1 MRTPG
6 WVSTGGSDVS
16 QVPIYFLLSLP
27 LVGAYAMFSLGVVAI
42 YQASR
47 VLNLAHGAMAMVPC
61 YVVFEASQRGV
72 PILMALPL
80 GIVSGAV
87 LGVGVERVF
96 IRPLRGQSAT
106 AQTVGTVAALGVL
119 VSLAAK
125 LFGTTPRVAIS
136 IFPEGKVDVGASV
149 LRYGHIGLFFVAI
162 ASSVAFF
169 ALFRY
174 TDLGLAMRAAAQNR
188 RAAALM
194 GVDAEL
200 TTATAWAIGGALA
213 GLGGILLAPVTTLH
227 PYSLTLIVLPAFVA
241 ALMGGLES
249 FTGALVGA
257 AIVGLAQ
264 GMVPAIGLIP
274 WVGDFATQVGA
285 AQVVVG
291 LIAFTIMYLRGERFS
306 GSDVRA
312 VGA

>member
-1 MRTPG
+1 M
-6 WVSTGGSDVS
+6 D
-16 QVPIYFLLSLP
+16 QVPIYLLLSIP
-27 LVGAYAMFSLGVVAI
+27 LVGAFAMFSLGVVTI

-47 VLNLAHGAMAMVPC
+47 VLNLAHGAMAMVPV
-61 YVVFEASQRGV
+61 YVLFELSKHGV
-72 PILMALPL
+72 PLLLALPI
-80 GIVSGAV
+80 GIASGGV
-87 LGVGVERVF
+87 LGVVVERVF
-96 IRPLRGQSAT
+96 IRTLRGQSAT

-119 VSLAAK
+119 VAFSAK
-125 LFGTTPRVAIS
+125 IFGTTPRVAVNV
-136 IFPEGKVDVGASV
+136 FPEGGLHIGASL
-149 LRYGHIGLFFVAI
+149 LRYGHIGLTVVAVI
-162 ASSVAFF
+162 ASAGFF

-194 GVDAEL
+194 GVDADL
-200 TTATAWAIGGALA
+200 TTAAAWAIGGTLA

-249 FTGALVGA
+249 FSGAMVGA

-264 GMVPAIGLIP
+264 GMVPAIGLVPGI
-274 WVGDFATQVGA
+274 GQFASQVGA

-291 LIAFTIMYLRGERFS
+291 LVAFTVMYLRGERFS

-312 VGA
+312 EAAA